1 MLSLP
6 TLTGGETE
14 TLLSCSLVPGLP
26 PLWKEVRSEVK
37 EGERL
42 DSNISCELCPGLL
55 VRLRHG
61 FRIQKVDIKYSCMV
75 EHMLRIL
82 W

>member
-1 MLSLP
+1 M
-6 TLTGGETE
+6 
-14 TLLSCSLVPGLP
+14 
-26 PLWKEVRSEVK
+26 K